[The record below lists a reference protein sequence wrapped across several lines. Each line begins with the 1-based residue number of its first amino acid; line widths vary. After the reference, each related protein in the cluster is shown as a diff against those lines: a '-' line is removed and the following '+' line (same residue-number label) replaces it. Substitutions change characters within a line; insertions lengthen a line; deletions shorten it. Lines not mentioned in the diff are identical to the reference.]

1 MRCPFCA
8 HEDSQVK
15 DSRPTEDNAS
25 IRRRRQCTS
34 CGARFTTFERVQ
46 LREVAIVKS
55 GDRRENFDRS
65 KLENSVALACRKRP
79 VSSEQM
85 DEAAQRVLILLEQRR
100 ETPVPSSAVGEAVME
115 VLRDVDAV
123 AYVRFASVY
132 QAFES
137 VEEFVDVIRP
147 LTEQE

>member
-1 MRCPFCA
+1 M
-8 HEDSQVK
+8 
-15 DSRPTEDNAS
+15 
-25 IRRRRQCTS
+25 
-34 CGARFTTFERVQ
+34 
-46 LREVAIVKS
+46 
-55 GDRRENFDRS
+55 
-65 KLENSVALACRKRP
+65 
-79 VSSEQM
+79 
-85 DEAAQRVLILLEQRR
+85 LILLEQRR